1 MGTKN
6 WADVFLSVHVPDPAT
21 KKFLAEN
28 IDPVFG
34 FPDFVRF
41 SWSTAAQILERQAAE
56 VAWCVHLHE
65 NTTELLSGC
74 LLFANL
80 VPAE

>member
-1 MGTKN
+1 MHKPEQAN
-6 WADVFLSVHVPDPAT
+6 LAVIPSSYDCVMLSDPAT

-41 SWSTAAQILERQAAE
+41 SWSTAAQILEKEAAV
-56 VAWCVHLHE
+56 VAW
-65 NTTELLSGC
+65 
-74 LLFANL
+74 L
-80 VPAE
+80 VF